1 MLSKKSRAIWGDSGE
16 CYSPLLTARWHANCS
31 LKPWMQVHGNIKA
44 CEILGLSQR
53 TLQRWNEADA
63 SLVDRRTLRTHPPTS
78 SVRQMVFVKVVVV

>member
-1 MLSKKSRAIWGDSGE
+1 
-16 CYSPLLTARWHANCS
+16 
-31 LKPWMQVHGNIKA
+31 MQVHGNIKA